1 MNIGKLPEAVLKRS
15 VLKQIHTNRPE
26 ILVGADI
33 GEDCAVVALKEDEAF
48 VLSTDPITGTATD
61 IGKLA
66 IQVNLNDLATTG
78 AEPVGVLV
86 TMLLPPE
93 TEEPEIREILRQM
106 EEQCARFRVQI
117 MGGHTE
123 VTPVVNQP
131 LLSIT
136 AVGKVKKDRLLL
148 TGGAK
153 AGDDIIITKWIAL
166 EGTSILAKEHE
177 AELLKR
183 FPADL
188 VAEAQNFDQ
197 YLSVLPEAAAAAK
210 AGVHAMHDVTEGGIF
225 GALWEMAEASGIGL
239 EIDSLKIPVRQESVE
254 ICEFFGLNP
263 YGLISSGSMLIAA
276 EDGTGLV
283 RALEKEGIPAVIV
296 GKAAAG
302 NDRVL
307 INGEEKR
314 YLEPPKT
321 DEIYRVGKR

>member
-1 MNIGKLPEAVLKRS
+1 MKIGKLPEAVLKRS
-15 VLKQIHTNRPE
+15 VIKQIHTSRPE

-33 GEDCAVVALKEDEAF
+33 GEDCAVIEPGEGEVF

-66 IQVNLNDLATTG
+66 IQINLNDLATTG

-93 TEEPEIREILRQM
+93 TEEPEIREILGQM

-123 VTPVVNQP
+123 VTPVVKQP

-136 AVGKVKKDRLLL
+136 AVGKVQKDRLLL

-153 AGDDIIITKWIAL
+153 PGDDIVITKWIAL

-177 AELLKR
+177 AELLTK

-188 VAEAQNFDQ
+188 VTEAKNFDR

-239 EIDSLKIPVRQESVE
+239 EIDSRKIPIRQETVE
-254 ICEFFGLNP
+254 ICEYFGLNP

-276 EDGTGLV
+276 SDGTGLV
-283 RALEKEGIPAVIV
+283 RALEREGIPAVIA
-296 GKAAAG
+296 GKATEG
-302 NDRVL
+302 NDRIL
-307 INGEEKR
+307 LNGGEKR

-321 DEIYRVGKR
+321 DEIYRMREM